1 MITSNLRKLLSSGK
15 AELCLLLVLLGITF
29 VTLADERQS
38 YNYLALNDD
47 KAAVSHDKENAITDE
62 NAAEITLNQHDARD
76 CSALTYDITLFNP
89 CEGEDSTRL
98 WRQTKIMAVAGI
110 GVAAFIAILP
120 EDISGWEKGTWERGA
135 LLDQWYE
142 NVKAGPVWDEDV
154 WYINYIGHPYFG
166 GVYYQAARKSGYNQW
181 NSFTY
186 AALMSTFYWEYGLEA
201 FAEVPSIQDLFVTP
215 IGGWIYGE
223 WAYHKEKEIRRNGN
237 LAMGS
242 RFWGSIALFMLD
254 PVGVVDSWCCVSK
267 KVEVTA
273 LNIAHWPAQQYSPE
287 VNPGKDYWGVRFAI
301 EF

>member
-1 MITSNLRKLLSSGK
+1 MCKPQFLISI
-15 AELCLLLVLLGITF
+15 LLLLCMASITHAEVNSQSLTTSSDIEKSINHESQIDSTVGTKSSDLTIDQVDTRDCNNLGYE
-29 VTLADERQS
+29 VTLFS
-38 YNYLALNDD
+38 PCG
-47 KAAVSHDKENAITDE
+47 DE
-62 NAAEITLNQHDARD
+62 NA
-76 CSALTYDITLFNP
+76 
-89 CEGEDSTRL
+89 TRL

-110 GVAAFIAILP
+110 GVVAFIAILP
-120 EDISGWEKGTWERGA
+120 EDVSGWEKGTLERGD
-135 LLDQWYE
+135 LLNQWYE

-154 WYINYIGHPYFG
+154 WYINLIGHPYFG

-186 AALMSTFYWEYGLEA
+186 SALMSTFYWEYGLEA

-223 WAYHKEKEIRRNGN
+223 WAHHKEKEIRRNDN

-242 RFWGSIALFMLD
+242 EFWGGVALFLLD
-254 PVGVVDSWCCVSK
+254 PVGSLDSWCCVSK

-273 LNIAHWPAQQYSPE
+273 FNIAHWPAQQYSPE
-287 VNPGKDYWGVRFAI
+287 VNPGKDYWGVKLAI

>member
-1 MITSNLRKLLSSGK
+1 MTVSIHRNFLSTGTIALFILLISSG
-15 AELCLLLVLLGITF
+15 
-29 VTLADERQS
+29 VTSVALADEKPS
-38 YNYLALNDD
+38 FYYIALNGEEV
-47 KAAVSHDKENAITDE
+47 AVTPDE
-62 NAAEITLNQHDARD
+62 QGSVTGEITPEASAKQVDGRD
-76 CSALTYDITLFNP
+76 CDALAYDVTLFSP
-89 CEGEDSTRL
+89 CEGEDSKRL
-98 WRQTKIMAVAGI
+98 WRQTKIMFVGGFGVVAV
-110 GVAAFIAILP
+110 IALLP
-120 EDISGWEKGTWERGA
+120 EDVSGWEKGTWEQGD
-135 LLDQWYE
+135 LINQWYE

-154 WYINYIGHPYFG
+154 WYINLIGHPYFG

-186 AALMSTFYWEYGLEA
+186 SALMSTFYWEYGLEA

-242 RFWGSIALFMLD
+242 EFWGSIALFMLD
-254 PVGVVDSWCCVSK
+254 PVGSLDSWCCVSK

-287 VNPGKDYWGVRFAI
+287 VNPGKDYWGVRLAI